1 MSIIT
6 KLRNRVEKRI
16 AYVLFRTFLL
26 QDKKLVLFESY
37 NGEDNSYSCN
47 PKALYERMQ
56 IVPEYGEYRF
66 VWSVQNPQKF
76 AFLKEKPRTS
86 VVKKGSYGYL
96 KACARASFLFTNT
109 GLPSY
114 IWPGRR
120 QKLVYLWHGKPLKC
134 IGCGI
139 KGAGD
144 GKRSKAKIDRDYKSS
159 GRRLSFLLS
168 PAPAFSDVMGDAY
181 ALSDKKRQRALLLCG
196 YPRNDFLFCY
206 TKEDVARVKAKLS
219 IPEGKK
225 VILYAPTWRPY
236 HWLGGNHFKHT
247 GGLDYG
253 LLQKELGEGFVLLN
267 RLHHMEGGSV
277 CYDDYPGFLYDVTNY
292 PEVNDLYIISDLMI
306 SDYSGTIFDYA
317 NLRRPMVL
325 YMYDREQYIEHANGL
340 NFPLE
345 TLPGRIVERQEE
357 LAGAVLE
364 ELESFTYDGKYR
376 KFNETFNC
384 LEGPDSA
391 GKLLLAVIGEGDKKS

>member
-6 KLRNRVEKRI
+6 KVRNRVEKRI
-16 AYVLFRTFLL
+16 AYVFFRTFLR
-26 QDKKLVLFESY
+26 QDKNLVLFESY

-47 PKALYERMQ
+47 PKALYERMLNA
-56 IVPEYGEYRF
+56 PEYNAYRF
-66 VWSVQNPQKF
+66 IWSVQKPEKF
-76 AFLKEKPRTS
+76 SFLQRNPRTS

-96 KACARASFLFTNT
+96 KLCAKASYLFTNT

-144 GKRSKAKIDRDYKSS
+144 GKRSKAKIDMDYRSS
-159 GRRLSFLLS
+159 GRRLDILLS
-168 PAPAFSDVMGDAY
+168 PAPVFSDVMSQAY
-181 ALSDKKRQRALLLCG
+181 ALSDKKRERALLLCG
-196 YPRNDFLFCY
+196 YPRNDFLFRY

-219 IPEGKK
+219 VPEGKK

-236 HWLGGNHFKHT
+236 HWLGGNHFQHT
-247 GGLDYG
+247 GGLDYD
-253 LLQKELGEGFVLLN
+253 LMRRKLGEDCVLLC
-267 RLHHMEGGSV
+267 RLHHMERGSV
-277 CYDDYPGFLYDVTNY
+277 CYDEYPGFLYDVTDY

-317 NLRRPMVL
+317 NLKRPMVL

-340 NFPLE
+340 NFSLD
-345 TLPGRIVERQEE
+345 TLPGRIVENSQELAPAVCEE
-357 LAGAVLE
+357 LSGF
-364 ELESFTYDGKYR
+364 SYDAKYR
-376 KFNETFNC
+376 EFNETFNC
-384 LEGPDSA
+384 LEGADSS
-391 GKLLLAVIGEGDKKS
+391 GKLLAAVIGQEKK